1 MIAII
6 IRSRWYLLLTTSGRS
21 VVSIFIESD
30 SALAH
35 MFNACTTEQINEFI
49 PEKRSLRIH
58 GQSTTLRLE
67 RAFWNVL
74 DEIAHDQ
81 VGKMLVAKVDTDA
94 APEVAMR
101 YGIRSI
107 PTLIVFEGGE
117 ELERSMGFEPE
128 RVRALVNKV
137 VA

>member
-1 MIAII
+1 M
-6 IRSRWYLLLTTSGRS
+6 
-21 VVSIFIESD
+21 SIFIEPD

-74 DEIAHDQ
+74 EEIATDHNTSINGVIQKIADQ
-81 VGKMLVAKVDTDA
+81 CLVANDKNLASCLRVICLKYLNIYSK
-94 APEVAMR
+94 P
-101 YGIRSI
+101 SI
-107 PTLIVFEGGE
+107 
-117 ELERSMGFEPE
+117 
-128 RVRALVNKV
+128 
-137 VA
+137 

>member
-1 MIAII
+1 MMVII
-6 IRSRWYLLLTTSGRS
+6 SASRWYLLLTTSGRS

-30 SALAH
+30 SALTH

-74 DEIAHDQ
+74 DEIAHDH
-81 VGKMLVAKVDTDA
+81 KMSVNGVIQEISDQCLVANDKNLA
-94 APEVAMR
+94 
-101 YGIRSI
+101 SC
-107 PTLIVFEGGE
+107 L
-117 ELERSMGFEPE
+117 
-128 RVRALVNKV
+128 RVICLKYLNIYSKTPA
-137 VA
+137 

>member
-1 MIAII
+1 M
-6 IRSRWYLLLTTSGRS
+6 LTLYGEC

-30 SALAH
+30 SALTH

-74 DEIAHDQ
+74 DEIAHDHKTSVNEVIQ
-81 VGKMLVAKVDTDA
+81 EIAVQCLVANDKNLA
-94 APEVAMR
+94 
-101 YGIRSI
+101 SC
-107 PTLIVFEGGE
+107 L
-117 ELERSMGFEPE
+117 
-128 RVRALVNKV
+128 RVICLKYLNIYSKLPV
-137 VA
+137 